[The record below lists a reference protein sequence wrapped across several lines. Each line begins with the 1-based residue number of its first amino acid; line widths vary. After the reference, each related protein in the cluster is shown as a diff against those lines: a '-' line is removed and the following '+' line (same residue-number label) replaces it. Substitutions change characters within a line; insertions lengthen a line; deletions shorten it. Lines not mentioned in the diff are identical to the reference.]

1 MPGRGQRT
9 GVSGRRSN
17 EGGFAGPQRY
27 RLEQSGKHGA
37 AAAGGPQQGY
47 QGARVSD
54 AEPAAG
60 WGWRTLCVVSVS
72 AAPGLGWLV
81 GERLALSR
89 RQGPACPENAVHP
102 DTAEGP
108 ETGGKPGV

>member
-17 EGGFAGPQRY
+17 EGGVPGPQRY
-27 RLEQSGKHGA
+27 GLEQSGKRGT

-72 AAPGLGWLV
+72 AAPGAGRRE
-81 GERLALSR
+81 GGGLALPR
-89 RQGPACPENAVHP
+89 VKGPEGPENAVHP
-102 DTAEGP
+102 DTEEGP
-108 ETGGKPGV
+108 ETGGKPGA